1 MNLQQSARMLLQK
14 LNLPD
19 GSANV
24 VVNGESKPETLIVLV
39 FKEPTN
45 MNRLDEWEGH
55 PVQIL
60 VTGAP
65 PSLQYG

>member
-39 FKEPTN
+39 FREPSN
-45 MNRLDEWEGH
+45 MNRIDKWQGH

-65 PSLQYG
+65 PSLQ

>member
-24 VVNGESKPETLIVLV
+24 VVNDESSPETLIVLV
-39 FKEPTN
+39 FREPPN
-45 MNRLDEWEGH
+45 MNRIDHWRGH

-60 VTGAP
+60 VTGAAP
-65 PSLQYG
+65 ALQ